1 MREINSIASA
11 QRVKHSKMKS
21 TVSIEDLPDP
31 IIEYILS
38 YLSPYRDLK
47 QCMQVNKS
55 WYRFVYDV
63 IRKTQRDFYN
73 AIYHMSVQW
82 CHLEAEPGPTIT
94 KRYSHSACCNG
105 NSMYI
110 FGGCTTANTTFNDLW
125 RFDLGSRCWI
135 RPLAT
140 GTYPPP
146 KACATLVS
154 HSDNLVLF
162 GGWTHTAP
170 YPLHQVWRVFN
181 QIHIYNTTT
190 NRWTQVT
197 TASSCPPMAGHSATV
212 HGDVM
217 VVFGGVQK
225 QICDGPFV
233 STNDVWTLD
242 LKSYKWQKQVTS
254 NDPPPARY
262 GHSQIP
268 IDKDHLLIVG
278 GCGGPN
284 MLYSDIWL
292 LKMVNGAGGLWEWQK
307 MVIHGKEYAAPQ
319 IAFHPACKV
328 GSQVVVMSKSHKSR
342 SSPASLPN
350 LLRAPSRTW
359 VPPRMDDED
368 SINLRNAKRSASEI
382 DPCVNGKR
390 GVLKRPSDR
399 PNTAKPSQVS
409 SSDED
414 ETLDSTKKVA
424 LNTALNSFPLPPQA
438 SNKNSDS
445 ANDSPSTSGYAHN
458 DVTNDSI
465 PSSASPSLVS
475 SEKSQLNN
483 GNSEAR
489 RSSVSTQYSSREDM
503 RQNPGQA
510 NSGTCA
516 HTRRNRQRQLEG
528 LDRMEQR
535 LRDLRAG
542 NVSYPTL
549 HKFSRTMKR
558 PMCLYVLDIS
568 TAFDGFVTWRAVK
581 NQSPSAPEEIILYS
595 LVLGKG
601 EVIMFGGIQKD
612 LNSSGQEGETVPEVV
627 SNSLH
632 FMTAERF
639 VI

>member
-1 MREINSIASA
+1 
-11 QRVKHSKMKS
+11 MKS

-73 AIYHMSVQW
+73 AVCHMSVQW

-94 KRYSHSACCNG
+94 KRYSHSACCSG

-190 NRWTQVT
+190 NRWTQITPPT
-197 TASSCPPMAGHSATV
+197 TCPPMAGHSATV

-233 STNDVWTLD
+233 STSDVWTLD

-254 NDPPPARY
+254 TDPPPPRY

-268 IDKDHLLIVG
+268 IDKDHLLIMG

-284 MLYSDIWL
+284 MLYTDIWL
-292 LKMVNGAGGLWEWQK
+292 LKMINGPGGLWEWQK
-307 MVIHGKEYAAPQ
+307 MDVRCKENSAPQ

-368 SINLRNAKRSASEI
+368 S
-382 DPCVNGKR
+382 
-390 GVLKRPSDR
+390 
-399 PNTAKPSQVS
+399 
-409 SSDED
+409 
-414 ETLDSTKKVA
+414 
-424 LNTALNSFPLPPQA
+424 
-438 SNKNSDS
+438 
-445 ANDSPSTSGYAHN
+445 
-458 DVTNDSI
+458 
-465 PSSASPSLVS
+465 
-475 SEKSQLNN
+475 
-483 GNSEAR
+483 
-489 RSSVSTQYSSREDM
+489 
-503 RQNPGQA
+503 
-510 NSGTCA
+510 
-516 HTRRNRQRQLEG
+516 
-528 LDRMEQR
+528 
-535 LRDLRAG
+535 
-542 NVSYPTL
+542 YPTL

-568 TAFDGFVTWRAVK
+568 TVFDGFVTWRAVK

-612 LNSSGQEGETVPEVV
+612 LNSSEQEGETVPEIV

>member
-1 MREINSIASA
+1 
-11 QRVKHSKMKS
+11 MKP

-47 QCMQVNKS
+47 QCMQVSKS

-63 IRKTQRDFYN
+63 IRKTQRDFNN
-73 AIYHMSVQW
+73 AVFHMSVQW
-82 CHLEAEPGPTIT
+82 YHLEAEPGPTIT
-94 KRYSHSACCNG
+94 KS
-105 NSMYI
+105 
-110 FGGCTTANTTFNDLW
+110 
-125 RFDLGSRCWI
+125 
-135 RPLAT
+135 
-140 GTYPPP
+140 
-146 KACATLVS
+146 LVM
-154 HSDNLVLF
+154 DNLVLF

-197 TASSCPPMAGHSATV
+197 TATTCPPMAGHSATV
-212 HGDVM
+212 HGDIM

-233 STNDVWTLD
+233 STSDVWTLD

-254 NDPPPARY
+254 TDPPPPRY
-262 GHSQIP
+262 GHSQILV
-268 IDKDHLLIVG
+268 DRDHLIIMG

-284 MLYSDIWL
+284 MLYTDIWL
-292 LKMVNGAGGLWEWQK
+292 LKMIDGPGGLWEWQR
-307 MVIHGKEYAAPQ
+307 MDIRSKENSAPQ

-328 GSQVVVMSKSHKSR
+328 GNQVVVMSKSHKSR

-359 VPPRMDDED
+359 VPPRLDDED
-368 SINLRNAKRSASEI
+368 SINLRNAKRSASEFE
-382 DPCVNGKR
+382 PCVNGKR
-390 GVLKRPSDR
+390 GILKRPDR
-399 PNTAKPSQVS
+399 KTNVKPIQVS
-409 SSDED
+409 SSDE
-414 ETLDSTKKVA
+414 EECSDSSKK
-424 LNTALNSFPLPPQA
+424 TAQNVTNSFPLLSQA
-438 SNKNSDS
+438 SCTKSDS
-445 ANDSPSTSGYAHN
+445 SLSNSPSTSGYN
-458 DVTNDSI
+458 RNGITDNCNSSS
-465 PSSASPSLVS
+465 SSAAASTS
-475 SEKSQLNN
+475 SIKPLQVNN
-483 GNSEAR
+483 ANLDAQGNS
-489 RSSVSTQYSSREDM
+489 VSHNTPKDDM
-503 RQNPGQA
+503 RQN
-510 NSGTCA
+510 SGTNL

-542 NVSYPTL
+542 NVGYPNL
-549 HKFSRTMKR
+549 HKFSRTLKR

-568 TAFDGFVTWRAVK
+568 TVFEGYVTWRAIK

-612 LNSSGQEGETVPEVV
+612 LNSSEQEGETVPEIV

>member
-1 MREINSIASA
+1 M
-11 QRVKHSKMKS
+11 QRHKNRKMKP

-47 QCMQVNKS
+47 QCMQVSKS

-63 IRKTQRDFYN
+63 IRKTQRDFN
-73 AIYHMSVQW
+73 KAVYHMSVQW

-125 RFDLGSRCWI
+125 RLDLGNRCWI

-197 TASSCPPMAGHSATV
+197 TAPTCPPMAGHSATV
-212 HGDVM
+212 HGDFM

-233 STNDVWTLD
+233 STNDIWILD
-242 LKSYKWQKQVTS
+242 LKSYKWQKQFTS
-254 NDPPPARY
+254 TNSPPPRY
-262 GHSQIP
+262 GHSQILV
-268 IDKDHLLIVG
+268 DKDHLMIMG

-284 MLYSDIWL
+284 MLYTDIWL
-292 LKMVNGAGGLWEWQK
+292 LIMVDGPGGLWAWQR
-307 MVIHGKEYAAPQ
+307 IDIRSKENSAPQ

-328 GSQVVVMSKSHKSR
+328 GNQVVVMSKSHKSR

-359 VPPRMDDED
+359 VPPRLDDED
-368 SINLRNAKRSASEI
+368 SINLRNAKRSASEFE
-382 DPCVNGKR
+382 PCVNGKR
-390 GVLKRPSDR
+390 GILKRPDR
-399 PNTAKPSQVS
+399 KTNVKPIQVS
-409 SSDED
+409 SSDE
-414 ETLDSTKKVA
+414 EECSDSSKK
-424 LNTALNSFPLPPQA
+424 TAQNVTNSFPLPSQA
-438 SNKNSDS
+438 SSTKSDS
-445 ANDSPSTSGYAHN
+445 SLSNSPSTSGYN
-458 DVTNDSI
+458 RNGITNNCNSSS
-465 PSSASPSLVS
+465 SSAAASTSSIKPLQVS
-475 SEKSQLNN
+475 N
-483 GNSEAR
+483 GNLDAQGN
-489 RSSVSTQYSSREDM
+489 SVSHNAPKDDM
-503 RQNPGQA
+503 RQN
-510 NSGTCA
+510 SGTNS

-542 NVSYPTL
+542 NVCYPNL
-549 HKFSRTMKR
+549 HKFSRTLKR

-568 TAFDGFVTWRAVK
+568 TVLEGYVTWRAIK

-612 LNSSGQEGETVPEVV
+612 LNSSEQEGETVPEIV

-632 FMTAERF
+632 FMTAKRF

>member
-1 MREINSIASA
+1 
-11 QRVKHSKMKS
+11 MKS

-73 AIYHMSVQW
+73 AVCHMSVQW

-94 KRYSHSACCNG
+94 KRYSHSACCSG

-190 NRWTQVT
+190 NRWTQITPPT
-197 TASSCPPMAGHSATV
+197 TCPPMAGHSATV

-233 STNDVWTLD
+233 STSDVWTLD

-254 NDPPPARY
+254 TDPPPPRY

-268 IDKDHLLIVG
+268 IDKDHLLIMG

-284 MLYSDIWL
+284 MLYTDIWL
-292 LKMVNGAGGLWEWQK
+292 LKMINGPGGLWEWQK
-307 MVIHGKEYAAPQ
+307 MDVRCKENSAPQ

-390 GVLKRPSDR
+390 GVLKRPSER
-399 PNTAKPSQVS
+399 PNGAKTSQVS

-414 ETLDSTKKVA
+414 ETLDSSKKVA
-424 LNTALNSFPLPPQA
+424 LNTALNSFPLPPQVCTKKP
-438 SNKNSDS
+438 NL
-445 ANDSPSTSGYAHN
+445 PSTSGYARN
-458 DVTNDSI
+458 GVTNNSN
-465 PSSASPSLVS
+465 PSSSSASS
-475 SEKSQLNN
+475 SATSSAKSPQSSN
-483 GNSEAR
+483 GNSEAPGGVAP
-489 RSSVSTQYSSREDM
+489 SQNSSREEM
-503 RQNPGQA
+503 RQNSGQG
-510 NSGTCA
+510 NSGA
-516 HTRRNRQRQLEG
+516 SLHTRRNRQRQLEG

-568 TAFDGFVTWRAVK
+568 TVFDGFVTWRAVK

-612 LNSSGQEGETVPEVV
+612 LNSSEQEGETVPEIV